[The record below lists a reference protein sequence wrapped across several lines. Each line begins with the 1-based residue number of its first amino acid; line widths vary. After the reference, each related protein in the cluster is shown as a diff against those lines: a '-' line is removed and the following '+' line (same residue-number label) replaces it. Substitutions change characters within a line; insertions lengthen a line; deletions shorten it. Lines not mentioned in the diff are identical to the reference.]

1 MKYQRFS
8 PKTAKR
14 KDKKMPLIIPE
25 KIPAYELLKD
35 FVFVMGEKRATH
47 QDIRPLKVLIFNL
60 MPTKIETEN
69 QLLSLLGNSPL
80 QIEITLL
87 KTKSYE
93 SKHTP
98 KSHLDSFY
106 VSFDDICG
114 TSFDAAIITGAPI
127 EHLDFER
134 VDYWD
139 ELCKIMDYLRT
150 HATSTMYICWGAM
163 AGLYHF
169 HGVKKIMLKRKIFG
183 IFKHEL
189 KSKDIILSGL
199 NEIVN
204 LPHSRHSTIDE
215 KAVRQNANLQVLL
228 EGKKSGITMIKDD
241 KDIFMLAHPE
251 YSKFTLDEEYKRDLA
266 KGLKIAKPKRYYDK
280 SGKVKMSW
288 RSSASVLFA
297 NWLNLV
303 YQETPFVLG
312 K

>member
-1 MKYQRFS
+1 
-8 PKTAKR
+8 
-14 KDKKMPLIIPE
+14 MPLIIPE
-25 KIPAYELLKD
+25 KIPAFKLLKD
-35 FVFVMGEKRATH
+35 FVFVMGEKRANR

-80 QIEITLL
+80 QVEITFL
-87 KTKSYE
+87 KTQSYE
-93 SKHTP
+93 SKNTP

-106 VSFDDICG
+106 LSFDAIKG

-127 EHLDFER
+127 EHLEFEQ
-134 VDYWD
+134 VQYWE
-139 ELCKIMDYLRT
+139 ELKEIMSYLRL

-169 HGVKKIMLKRKIFG
+169 HHIKKIPLKRKLFG
-183 IFKHEL
+183 IFKHQIQNDDL
-189 KSKDIILSGL
+189 LLSGL
-199 NEIVN
+199 DECVR
-204 LPHSRHSTIDE
+204 LPHSRNSSVDE
-215 KAVRQNANLQVLL
+215 KAVRQNANLKVLL
-228 EGKKSGITMIKDD
+228 AGKKSGIAVLKDE
-241 KDIFMLAHPE
+241 KDVFVLAHPE
-251 YSKFTLDEEYKRDLA
+251 YSKFTLDEEYKRDLK
-266 KGLKIAKPKRYYDK
+266 KGLKIAKPKSYYNK
-280 SGKVKMSW
+280 KGKVVMSW

>member
-1 MKYQRFS
+1 
-8 PKTAKR
+8 
-14 KDKKMPLIIPE
+14 MPLIIPE

-127 EHLDFER
+127 EHLDFEKVR
-134 VDYWD
+134 YWN

-150 HATSTMYICWGAM
+150 HSTSTMYICWGAM

-169 HGVKKIMLKRKIFG
+169 HGVKKIMLKRKLFG

-215 KAVRQNANLQVLL
+215 KAVRQNTNLQVLL

-251 YSKFTLDEEYKRDLA
+251 YSKFTLDER
-266 KGLKIAKPKRYYDK
+266 
-280 SGKVKMSW
+280 V
-288 RSSASVLFA
+288 
-297 NWLNLV
+297 
-303 YQETPFVLG
+303 
-312 K
+312 

>member
-1 MKYQRFS
+1 
-8 PKTAKR
+8 
-14 KDKKMPLIIPE
+14 MPLIIPE
-25 KIPAYELLKD
+25 QIPAFKLLKD
-35 FVFVMGEKRATH
+35 FVFVMGEKKASH

-80 QIEITLL
+80 QVEITLL
-87 KTKSYE
+87 KTQSYE

-106 VSFDDICG
+106 VSFDDIRG

-127 EHLDFER
+127 EHLEFEA
-134 VDYWD
+134 VQYWD
-139 ELCKIMDYLRT
+139 ELKSIMDYLRT

-169 HGVKKIMLKRKIFG
+169 HHIKKTPLKKKLFG

-189 KSKDIILSGL
+189 KSDDIILSGL

-215 KAVRQNANLQVLL
+215 KAVRQNKDLKVLL
-228 EGKKSGITMIKDD
+228 EGKKSGIAVLRDK
-241 KDIFMLAHPE
+241 KDIFVLAHPE

-280 SGKVKMSW
+280 KGRVKMSW

-303 YQETPFVLG
+303 YQETPFILG

>member
-1 MKYQRFS
+1 
-8 PKTAKR
+8 
-14 KDKKMPLIIPE
+14 MPI
-25 KIPAYELLKD
+25 KIPNDLPAFQTLEKENI
-35 FVFVMGEKRATH
+35 FVIPDDRAAH
-47 QDIRPLKVLIFNL
+47 QDIRALKIAIVNL
-60 MPTKIETEN
+60 MPDKIATET
-69 QLLSLLGNSPL
+69 QLLRLLSNTPLHVDIDLIQMSSHMSKNTSLEHMLA
-80 QIEITLL
+80 
-87 KTKSYE
+87 
-93 SKHTP
+93 
-98 KSHLDSFY
+98 FY
-106 VSFDDICG
+106 KNFDEVCDNRYDG
-114 TSFDAAIITGAPI
+114 LIITGAPV
-127 EHLDFER
+127 EQMEYED

-169 HGVKKIMLKRKIFG
+169 HGVKKIMLKRKLFG

-215 KAVRQNANLQVLL
+215 KAVRKNANLQVLL

>member
-1 MKYQRFS
+1 
-8 PKTAKR
+8 
-14 KDKKMPLIIPE
+14 MPLIIPE
-25 KIPAYELLKD
+25 QIPAYRLLKD

-87 KTKSYE
+87 KTQSYE
-93 SKHTP
+93 SKNTP

-106 VSFDDICG
+106 VNFSDICG

-127 EHLDFER
+127 EHLRFES
-134 VDYWD
+134 VHYWA
-139 ELCKIMDYLRT
+139 ELCEIMNYLKAHT
-150 HATSTMYICWGAM
+150 TSTLYLCWGAM

-169 HGVKKIMLKRKIFG
+169 HKIDKVPLKRKLFG
-183 IFKHEL
+183 IFKHE
-189 KSKDIILSGL
+189 IINNDLLLSGL
-199 NEIVN
+199 DEFVS
-204 LPHSRHSTIDE
+204 LPHSRNSGIDE
-215 KAVRQNANLQVLL
+215 KAVLANADLKVLL
-228 EGKKSGITMIKDD
+228 RGKESGIALLRDD
-241 KDIFMLAHPE
+241 KDLFMLAHPE
-251 YSKFTLDEEYKRDLA
+251 YSKLTLDDEYQRDLK
-266 KGLKIAKPKRYYDK
+266 KGLRIARPKNYYDSK
-280 SGKVKMSW
+280 GSAVLSW

-297 NWLNLV
+297 NWLNFV